1 MEVGEKENKKEGDG
15 MHCRMDSPPSL
26 ILSFSLFFQYV
37 WGTDE
42 EYLFKAM
49 VAFAMRKV
57 PNRETTE

>member
-15 MHCRMDSPPSL
+15 MHCTAPPSL
-26 ILSFSLFFQYV
+26 IFSFSLFFQYV